1 MAGVS
6 LGSVVGVRMV
16 VIVVVV
22 VGGGLTVL
30 ALLIFLTSFGS
41 HIFWNRQ
48 SLQSVWEDT
57 QEEDISN
64 N

>member
-6 LGSVVGVRMV
+6 LGSVVSVRMV
-16 VIVVVV
+16 VVVV

-30 ALLIFLTSFGS
+30 ALLIFLTSLGS

-57 QEEDISN
+57 QEEDISKN
-64 N
+64 